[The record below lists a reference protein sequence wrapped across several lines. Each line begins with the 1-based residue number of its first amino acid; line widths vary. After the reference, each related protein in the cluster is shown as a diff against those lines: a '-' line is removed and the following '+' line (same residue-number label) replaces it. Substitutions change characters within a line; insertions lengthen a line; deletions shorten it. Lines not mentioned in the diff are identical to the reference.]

1 VERDTYRF
9 NLVLDTI
16 ENEYVF
22 GGVAT
27 AIITGTLFA
36 LTRKMSLRIITRYS
50 SENPEAYFKFLDIM
64 AIDHPKDIEF
74 FSDALHKGAQQDMLE
89 VSDKDVFMASSWW
102 TSYVVSLVSIRKNF
116 FHIIQE
122 LETVF
127 YPYGDHTYW
136 CERALQNPRSRYVVN
151 SKVLFDFYQKYD
163 LDHIKKNSVY
173 FEPAFPKRLYM
184 PSDDTF
190 KPKTKYRL
198 LFYARPHIDRNM
210 YYTGI
215 QCIEEAFM
223 RGILDKE
230 KWDIVFAGDGAGQI
244 KFSNG
249 VIPQMSG
256 KLTWSEYSDLLK
268 TVDLGFS
275 LLYTPH
281 PGYMPMDVASSGGV
295 ALTNTYR
302 AKTNTQFS
310 KNIISCDLNDNFV
323 VDAFARAVQLAQNP
337 EERHRNYLENA
348 IEQDW
353 LTTLSDSFKYI
364 DKEL

>member
-1 VERDTYRF
+1 MKEEFKIKDPNISLSRAMNIFFPMLRRYGLKVVFLKALHFLKVKITGVRITTLRATNNFGNIQQIILDYYQHIRPMRWKRVERDTYRF

-215 QCIEEAFM
+215 QVLK
-223 RGILDKE
+223 R
-230 KWDIVFAGDGAGQI
+230 
-244 KFSNG
+244 
-249 VIPQMSG
+249 
-256 KLTWSEYSDLLK
+256 LL
-268 TVDLGFS
+268 
-275 LLYTPH
+275 
-281 PGYMPMDVASSGGV
+281 
-295 ALTNTYR
+295 
-302 AKTNTQFS
+302 
-310 KNIISCDLNDNFV
+310 
-323 VDAFARAVQLAQNP
+323 
-337 EERHRNYLENA
+337 
-348 IEQDW
+348 
-353 LTTLSDSFKYI
+353 
-364 DKEL
+364 